1 MQIFLLG
8 YINHSNLLL
17 TYYLEFIVDVSV
29 VQLFIENQKQ
39 LIWKRTNIPTSFQPY
54 LQIK

>member
-8 YINHSNLLL
+8 YIDHSNLLL

-39 LIWKRTNIPTSFQPY
+39 LIWKRTNILTSFQPY